1 MSELTERFDFAKPTN
16 LINSATANAQAQQVS
31 AAKTAAKPLNLIQN
45 AINNPPPPKTQYQ
58 LNQEDIDKLSP
69 YNPVKYYSTAM
80 NWLTQGNPVGQF
92 VSRVGSAPDAIMSG
106 GNPASVRPDLGQ
118 TANKVADILGAGL
131 TLAVPSGAPLG
142 AGPIAAPYNA
152 VDNLVA
158 ASPRLQRA
166 ESTVTNTLTAGGRI
180 RPQTAQ
186 AVTREAFREGTAG
199 ALQGPA
205 IAAMQGQPTNRELAE
220 NAGLGVLAGAGLSA
234 LPLAAQPIRSAIN
247 NRRVGNALMQGIE
260 NTVLPVNIPRG
271 ISAGIK
277 SDRMAEL
284 RSIQETPKSIPQA
297 MSSQAEMINSKT
309 TKRLTKLEDIV
320 RNKGFKNVDP
330 ETIAKSYNNMTW
342 YHGTGS
348 DQLNADSLDPF
359 VGNHESLFGQGIY
372 LTDDPKIAGGYAK
385 SRGRRS
391 KTPTVYESN
400 INIDRVLDLESP
412 ITQDVYQAISKS
424 IKPLDYQYNSY
435 MEEQNHFTK
444 LLNQWVKNG
453 DNPEQII
460 TKLRNEISDFSH
472 ESEIPT
478 SEFVENFQELAI
490 NLKQAGYDGLTH
502 TGGKRTGNLPHRVL
516 IMLDPQG
523 LYSNTSHTNQFT
535 RFEKYVPSVEPQQ
548 SGISPVNIN
557 PTNIDQDTIKQ
568 SWFTNLFGEQG
579 LGISPVSG
587 RGTGRMVSTQD
598 QIVKS
603 AIKNDVQGIKD
614 SAAAQARATY
624 QNFVDY
630 LSPLKKV
637 DNETYQTA
645 MDASRANN
653 LANTIARDAFVTPEG
668 EVVGES
674 LQNIFKKVPRGQDQ
688 NFVDYLILRHAKTR
702 MGRGER
708 VYDESLNMT
717 PEKVRERIETLEKRY
732 PGFQQIAQEWD
743 QFNDNVLQYLGVNEG
758 LISDDLYK
766 ALRDKNPYYAPMR
779 RQFSRSEKPGRK
791 SLAKT
796 TSSSFSGQK
805 APIKEVSPTG
815 STRRIVDPRKT
826 TIETIGSWTNAALR
840 NRTMQSLVNAIKR
853 DPEGMKGIAEIVKG
867 PNDKRNL
874 RDILLDDGIDDFVE
888 ALDSDFKA
896 VFKTTKLSND
906 NVVRAMVDGQP
917 IYLQVNDPEIV
928 KTLIGMGPQASNA
941 LIDFFGSLSNAIK
954 RGATGVFAP
963 VFAIKGATMDLVQSA
978 IQAKNPA
985 QQMAYTVY
993 GIISGIADRLNVPG
1007 LRNMAQEFRRS
1018 GGEFSASLKG
1028 DRRVNRQISDMTRYP
1043 ILSPRGLA
1051 QTARKTVESPFKALE
1066 AIGDIA
1072 ENAPRMAAYKIEM
1085 NRLGGEKSPENVR
1098 SAMEQ
1103 AREITVNFSRKG
1115 SLTRDIEAF
1124 VPYNNAAV
1132 QGTYRILRAFKENPV
1147 RTLSAIAGL
1156 SVLPKLYEYTQF
1168 ADDPDYQQL
1177 PARERYR
1184 FLIVSKNPDGTFV
1197 KIPMEPAYNSFG
1209 ELTIEALRAFKDQD
1223 PTAFKGMA
1231 DALANAWLP
1240 PAATGA
1246 LQGITQGGG
1255 VETSIAGAINST
1267 VAAPFVATAANQSFT
1282 GAPIV
1287 SQGLSDRSPQ
1297 YQYDERT
1304 SAIAK
1309 ELGKYL
1315 NMSPMKVDYLIRSYG
1330 GDPARLLLP
1339 LTSDVGAGNIRNT
1352 LLKNFIV
1359 DPQVT
1364 TTLSDDF
1371 YTARENMTRAYRDN
1385 QEAGAPLPSW
1395 YNDELRK
1402 QITSTARG
1410 SISKQISDYRTKI
1423 KEVSADKSLSATE
1436 KTRQL
1441 RELRQQMNKIY
1452 VDINQRL
1459 EEAGVPLK

>member
-1 MSELTERFDFAKPTN
+1 MATFEDVRRRKQGEEAKQRVLNRVYSSSPVQTQSTSIFDAVRNRPIEPTMSELTERFDFAKPTN
-16 LINSATANAQAQQVS
+16 LINAATSNAQAQQLS

-58 LNQEDIDKLSP
+58 INQEEIDKLSP
-69 YNPVKYYSTAM
+69 YNPIKYYAGAM

-92 VSRVGSAPDAIMSG
+92 ISRVGSTPDAIMSG
-106 GNPASVRPDLGQ
+106 GNPATVRPDLGP
-118 TANKVADILGAGL
+118 TANKVADVIGSALSI
-131 TLAVPSGAPLG
+131 AVPSGAPVG

-158 ASPRLQRA
+158 SSPRLQRA
-166 ESTVTNTLTAGGRI
+166 ESTVANALTAGGRI

-186 AVTREAFREGTAG
+186 AVTREAFREGVAG

-205 IAAMQGQPTNRELAE
+205 LTAMQGQPTNRELAE
-220 NAGLGVLAGAGLSA
+220 SAGLGVLAGAGLSA

-247 NRRVGNALMQGIE
+247 NRRVGNALMQGVR
-260 NTVLPVNIPRG
+260 NTDLPV
-271 ISAGIK
+271 
-277 SDRMAEL
+277 
-284 RSIQETPKSIPQA
+284 
-297 MSSQAEMINSKT
+297 
-309 TKRLTKLEDIV
+309 
-320 RNKGFKNVDP
+320 
-330 ETIAKSYNNMTW
+330 
-342 YHGTGS
+342 
-348 DQLNADSLDPF
+348 
-359 VGNHESLFGQGIY
+359 
-372 LTDDPKIAGGYAK
+372 
-385 SRGRRS
+385 
-391 KTPTVYESN
+391 TPT
-400 INIDRVLDLESP
+400 P
-412 ITQDVYQAISKS
+412 
-424 IKPLDYQYNSY
+424 
-435 MEEQNHFTK
+435 
-444 LLNQWVKNG
+444 G
-453 DNPEQII
+453 
-460 TKLRNEISDFSH
+460 
-472 ESEIPT
+472 
-478 SEFVENFQELAI
+478 
-490 NLKQAGYDGLTH
+490 
-502 TGGKRTGNLPHRVL
+502 RTPNAANAVTDETDAL
-516 IMLDPQG
+516 
-523 LYSNTSHTNQFT
+523 
-535 RFEKYVPSVEPQQ
+535 
-548 SGISPVNIN
+548 
-557 PTNIDQDTIKQ
+557 KQ

-587 RGTGRMVSTQD
+587 RGAGRMVSTQD

-603 AIKNDVQGIKD
+603 AIRNDVQGLKD

-624 QNFVDY
+624 QKFVDY

-637 DNETYQTA
+637 NNETYQTA

-674 LQNIFKKVPRGQDQ
+674 LQSIFKKVPRGQDK
-688 NFVDYLILRHAKTR
+688 NFVDYLILRHAETR

-717 PEKVRERIETLEKRY
+717 PEKVRSRIETLEQRY
-732 PGFQQIAQEWD
+732 PGFKQIAQEWD
-743 QFNDNVLQYLGVNEG
+743 QFNDNVLKYLGVNEG
-758 LISDDLYK
+758 LISEDLYQ
-766 ALRDKNPYYAPMR
+766 ALREKNPFYAPMR

-791 SLAKT
+791 ALAKT

-815 STRRIVDPRKT
+815 STRKIVDPRKT
-826 TIETIGSWTNAALR
+826 TIETIGAWTNAALR

-874 RDILLDDGIDDFVE
+874 REILLNDGIDDFVE
-888 ALDSDFKA
+888 ALDNDFKA

-917 IYLQVNDPEIV
+917 IHIQVNDPEIV
-928 KTLIGMGPQASNA
+928 QALIGMGPQASNA
-941 LIDFFGSLSNAIK
+941 LIDFFGALSNATK
-954 RGATGVFAP
+954 RGATGLFAP

-978 IQAKNPA
+978 IQSKNPA

-993 GIISGIADRLNVPG
+993 GILSGIADRLNIPG

-1018 GGEFSASLKG
+1018 GGEFSAALKG

-1043 ILSPRGLA
+1043 ILSPKGLA
-1051 QTARKTVESPFKALE
+1051 QTARRTVASPFKLLE
-1066 AIGDIA
+1066 SIGDIA

-1085 NRLGGEKSPENVR
+1085 NRLGGERTPENVR
-1098 SAMEQ
+1098 RAMEQ

-1115 SLTRDIEAF
+1115 SLTRDIESF

-1132 QGTYRILRAFKENPV
+1132 QGTYRILRAFKQNPV
-1147 RTLSAIAGL
+1147 KTMIAIAGL

-1240 PAATGA
+1240 PAVTGA
-1246 LQGITQGGG
+1246 LQGVTQGGG

-1267 VAAPFVATAANQSFT
+1267 VAAPFVAVTANQSFT

-1304 SAIAK
+1304 SSIAK

-1315 NMSPMKVDYLIRSYG
+1315 KMSPMKVDYLIRAYG

-1339 LTSDVGAGNIRNT
+1339 LTSDVGAGNVRNT

-1364 TTLSDDF
+1364 NTLQDDF
-1371 YTARENMTRAYRDN
+1371 YTAKENLTRAYRDN
-1385 QEAGAPLPSW
+1385 QEVGAELPSW
-1395 YNDELRK
+1395 YSDELRK
-1402 QITSTARG
+1402 LVTSTAKG
-1410 SISKQISDYRTKI
+1410 SISKQISEYRTKI
-1423 KEVSADKSLSATE
+1423 KEVSADNSLSATE

-1441 RELRQQMNKIY
+1441 RDLRQEMNKIFI
-1452 VDINQRL
+1452 DINQRL

>member
-1 MSELTERFDFAKPTN
+1 MATFEDVRRRKQGEEAKQRVLNRVYSSSPVQTQSTSIFDAVRNRPIEPTMSELTERFDFAKPTN
-16 LINSATANAQAQQVS
+16 LINAATSNAQAQQLS

-58 LNQEDIDKLSP
+58 INQEEIDKLSP
-69 YNPVKYYSTAM
+69 YNPIRYYAGLM
-80 NWLTQGNPVGQF
+80 NELTQGNPVGQF
-92 VSRVGSAPDAIMSG
+92 ISRIGSTPDAIASG
-106 GNPASVRPDLGQ
+106 GNPASVRPDLGP
-118 TANKVADILGAGL
+118 TANKVADVIGSALSI
-131 TLAVPSGAPLG
+131 AVPSGAPVG

-166 ESTVTNTLTAGGRI
+166 ESAVSNALTAGGRI

-199 ALQGPA
+199 AIQGPA
-205 IAAMQGQPTNRELAE
+205 LTAMQGQPTNRELAE
-220 NAGLGVLAGAGLSA
+220 SAGLGVLAGAGLSA

-247 NRRVGNALMQGIE
+247 NRRVGKALMQGVR
-260 NTVLPVNIPRG
+260 NTDLPV
-271 ISAGIK
+271 
-277 SDRMAEL
+277 
-284 RSIQETPKSIPQA
+284 
-297 MSSQAEMINSKT
+297 
-309 TKRLTKLEDIV
+309 
-320 RNKGFKNVDP
+320 
-330 ETIAKSYNNMTW
+330 
-342 YHGTGS
+342 
-348 DQLNADSLDPF
+348 
-359 VGNHESLFGQGIY
+359 
-372 LTDDPKIAGGYAK
+372 
-385 SRGRRS
+385 
-391 KTPTVYESN
+391 TPT
-400 INIDRVLDLESP
+400 P
-412 ITQDVYQAISKS
+412 
-424 IKPLDYQYNSY
+424 
-435 MEEQNHFTK
+435 
-444 LLNQWVKNG
+444 G
-453 DNPEQII
+453 
-460 TKLRNEISDFSH
+460 
-472 ESEIPT
+472 
-478 SEFVENFQELAI
+478 
-490 NLKQAGYDGLTH
+490 
-502 TGGKRTGNLPHRVL
+502 RT
-516 IMLDPQG
+516 
-523 LYSNTSHTNQFT
+523 
-535 RFEKYVPSVEPQQ
+535 PSAANAVTAE
-548 SGISPVNIN
+548 
-557 PTNIDQDTIKQ
+557 TDALKQ

-603 AIKNDVQGIKD
+603 AIRNDVQGLKD

-624 QNFVDY
+624 QKFVDY

-637 DNETYQTA
+637 SNETYQTA

-674 LQNIFKKVPRGQDQ
+674 LQSIFKKVPRGQDK
-688 NFVDYLILRHAKTR
+688 NFVDYLILRHAETR

-717 PEKVRERIETLEKRY
+717 PEKVRARIETLEQRY
-732 PGFQQIAQEWD
+732 PGFKQIAQEWD
-743 QFNDNVLQYLGVNEG
+743 QFNDNVLKYLGVNEG
-758 LISDDLYK
+758 LISEDLYQ
-766 ALRDKNPYYAPMR
+766 ALREKNPFYAPMR

-791 SLAKT
+791 ALAKT

-815 STRRIVDPRKT
+815 STRKIVDPRKT
-826 TIETIGSWTNAALR
+826 TIETIGAWTNAALR
-840 NRTMQSLVNAIKR
+840 NRTMQSLVDAIKR

-874 RDILLDDGIDDFVE
+874 REILLNDGIDDFVE
-888 ALDSDFKA
+888 ALDNDFKA

-917 IYLQVNDPEIV
+917 IHIQVNDPEIV
-928 KTLIGMGPQASNA
+928 QALIGMGPQASNI
-941 LIDFFGSLSNAIK
+941 LIDVFGALSNATK
-954 RGATGVFAP
+954 RGATGFLAP
-963 VFAIKGATMDLVQSA
+963 VFAVKGATMDLIQSA

-985 QQMAYTVY
+985 QQIAYTVY
-993 GIISGIADRLNVPG
+993 GIISGIADRLNIPG
-1007 LRNMAQEFRRS
+1007 LRNMAQEFRRA
-1018 GGEFSASLKG
+1018 GGEYSAALKG
-1028 DRRVNRQISDMTRYP
+1028 DRKVNRQIIDMTRYP
-1043 ILSPRGLA
+1043 ILSPRGIA
-1051 QTARKTVESPFKALE
+1051 KATKNVAKAPFSALQ

-1072 ENAPRMAAYKIEM
+1072 ENAPRMAAYKLEM
-1085 NRLGGEKSPENVR
+1085 KRLGGERTPENVR
-1098 SAMEQ
+1098 RAMEQ
-1103 AREITVNFSRKG
+1103 AREITVNYSRRGAK
-1115 SLTRDIEAF
+1115 SRDLEALM
-1124 VPYNNAAV
+1124 PYNNASV
-1132 QGTYRILRAFKENPV
+1132 QGTYRILKGFKDNPIK
-1147 RTLSAIAGL
+1147 TMTAIAGL
-1156 SVLPKLYEYTQF
+1156 SILPKLYEYTQF

-1184 FLIVSKNPDGTFV
+1184 FLIVNKNADGTFV
-1197 KIPMEPAYNSFG
+1197 KIPMEPAYNAFG
-1209 ELTIEALRAFKDQD
+1209 EVAIELLRAFKDQD

-1240 PAATGA
+1240 PVVTGA

-1267 VAAPFVATAANQSFT
+1267 VAAPFVAVTANQSFT

-1309 ELGKYL
+1309 EIGKYL
-1315 NMSPMKVDYLIRSYG
+1315 KMSPMKVDYLIRAYG

-1339 LTSDVGAGNIRNT
+1339 LTSDVGAGNVRNT

-1364 TTLSDDF
+1364 NTLQDDF
-1371 YTARENMTRAYRDN
+1371 YTAKENLTRAYRDN
-1385 QEAGAPLPSW
+1385 QEVGAELPSW
-1395 YNDELRK
+1395 YSDELRK
-1402 QITSTARG
+1402 LVTSTAKG
-1410 SISKQISDYRTKI
+1410 SINKRISDYRAKI
-1423 KEVSADKSLSATE
+1423 KEVSADNSLSATE

-1441 RELRQQMNKIY
+1441 RDLRQEMNKIFI
-1452 VDINQRL
+1452 DINQRL

>member
-1 MSELTERFDFAKPTN
+1 MATFDDVRRRKQGENAKQSVLNRVYSSSPQPAQTSSSIFDVVRNRPIEPAMSELTERFDFAKPTN
-16 LINSATANAQAQQVS
+16 LINSATSNAQARQVS

-45 AINNPPPPKTQYQ
+45 AINSPPPPKTQYQ
-58 LNQEDIDKLSP
+58 LNQEEIDQLSP
-69 YNPVKYYSTAM
+69 YNPVKYYAGAM

-106 GNPASVRPDLGQ
+106 GNPASVRPDLGP
-118 TANKVADILGAGL
+118 TANKVADVLGAGL

-166 ESTVTNTLTAGGRI
+166 ESAVANTLSAGGRI

-199 ALQGPA
+199 AIQGPA
-205 IAAMQGQPTNRELAE
+205 LAAMQGQPTNRELAE
-220 NAGLGVLAGAGLSA
+220 NAGLGLLAGAGLSA

-247 NRRVGNALMQGIE
+247 NRRVGNALMQGVR
-260 NTVLPVNIPRG
+260 NTDLPV
-271 ISAGIK
+271 
-277 SDRMAEL
+277 
-284 RSIQETPKSIPQA
+284 
-297 MSSQAEMINSKT
+297 
-309 TKRLTKLEDIV
+309 
-320 RNKGFKNVDP
+320 
-330 ETIAKSYNNMTW
+330 
-342 YHGTGS
+342 
-348 DQLNADSLDPF
+348 
-359 VGNHESLFGQGIY
+359 
-372 LTDDPKIAGGYAK
+372 
-385 SRGRRS
+385 
-391 KTPTVYESN
+391 TPTPGRTPNVTKAVNAES
-400 INIDRVLDLESP
+400 DVL
-412 ITQDVYQAISKS
+412 
-424 IKPLDYQYNSY
+424 
-435 MEEQNHFTK
+435 
-444 LLNQWVKNG
+444 
-453 DNPEQII
+453 
-460 TKLRNEISDFSH
+460 
-472 ESEIPT
+472 
-478 SEFVENFQELAI
+478 
-490 NLKQAGYDGLTH
+490 
-502 TGGKRTGNLPHRVL
+502 
-516 IMLDPQG
+516 
-523 LYSNTSHTNQFT
+523 
-535 RFEKYVPSVEPQQ
+535 
-548 SGISPVNIN
+548 
-557 PTNIDQDTIKQ
+557 KQ

-579 LGISPVSG
+579 LGISAVSG
-587 RGTGRMVSTQD
+587 RGSGRMISTQD

-603 AIKNDVQGIKD
+603 AIKNDVQGVMD

-637 DNETYQTA
+637 SNETYQTA

-653 LANTIARDAFVTPEG
+653 LANTIARDAFVTPQG

-674 LQNIFKKVPRGQDQ
+674 LQGIFKKVPRGQDK
-688 NFVDYLILRHAKTR
+688 NFVDYLILRHAETR

-708 VYDESLNMT
+708 VYDDSLDMT
-717 PEKVRERIETLEKRY
+717 PAKVRERIETLEKRY

-758 LISDDLYK
+758 LISEDLYK
-766 ALRDKNPYYAPMR
+766 ALREKNPFYAPMR

-826 TIETIGSWTNAALR
+826 TIETIGAWTNAALR

-874 RDILLDDGIDDFVE
+874 RDILLDDGVDDFVE
-888 ALDSDFKA
+888 SLDSDFKA
-896 VFKTTKLSND
+896 MFKTTKLSND
-906 NVVRAMVDGQP
+906 NVVRAMVDGEP
-917 IYLQVNDPEIV
+917 IYIQVNDPEIV

-941 LIDFFGSLSNAIK
+941 LIDFFGALSNATK

-978 IQAKNPA
+978 IQARNPA

-993 GIISGIADRLNVPG
+993 GIISGIADRLNIPG

-1018 GGEFSASLKG
+1018 GGEFSAALKG

-1043 ILSPRGLA
+1043 IISPRGLA

-1085 NRLGGEKSPENVR
+1085 NRLGGERTPENVR
-1098 SAMEQ
+1098 RAMEQ

-1115 SLTRDIEAF
+1115 ALTRDIEAF

-1132 QGTYRILRAFKENPV
+1132 QGTYRVLRAFKDNPV
-1147 RTLSAIAGL
+1147 KTMTAIAGL

-1184 FLIVSKNPDGTFV
+1184 FLIVGKNSDGTFV

-1240 PAATGA
+1240 PVATGA

-1255 VETSIAGAINST
+1255 AETSIAGAINST
-1267 VAAPFVATAANQSFT
+1267 VAAPFVAVTANQSFT

-1304 SAIAK
+1304 SVVAK

-1315 NMSPMKVDYLIRSYG
+1315 NISPMKVDYLIRAYG

-1339 LTSDVGAGNIRNT
+1339 LTSDVGAGNVRNT

-1364 TTLSDDF
+1364 NTLSDDF
-1371 YTARENMTRAYRDN
+1371 YTAKENLTRAYRDN
-1385 QEAGAPLPSW
+1385 QEAGAELPSW
-1395 YNDELRK
+1395 YSEELRK
-1402 QITSTARG
+1402 LVTSTAKG
-1410 SISKQISDYRTKI
+1410 SINKRISSYRTKI
-1423 KEVSADKSLSATE
+1423 KEVSADNSLSATE

-1441 RELRQQMNKIY
+1441 RDLRQQMNKLYI
-1452 VDINQRL
+1452 DINQRL